1 MQRRA
6 KQASKN
12 TDQFIETSGDV
23 ETDSITQFKLTI
35 ESDGLFAATKGLALY
50 NPYSLVFFSKLNEVS
65 ELIYGALPTK
75 LSSVLSQ
82 WYQKEISH
90 TGKGPTFDLLPSF
103 ESLLTIFKDC
113 EGLVSCCDWHP
124 RIDKLAVALKD
135 DTIKIFYDKGNTLI
149 PLLKHKR
156 QVGIN
161 VVGWK
166 PLVDDTL
173 AVGCHDCCI
182 LWTIDPASLS
192 ARPGSGHGDLFG

>member
-1 MQRRA
+1 MENLPPLIQEGSYCYCEVGGSLIYREAGAEVGLVQHLRLLPYSQEHPASSNLPRPDVTDLQRRA

-50 NPYSLVFFSKLNEVS
+50 NPYSLVFLSKLNEIS

-90 TGKGPTFDLLPSF
+90 TGKG
-103 ESLLTIFKDC
+103 
-113 EGLVSCCDWHP
+113 
-124 RIDKLAVALKD
+124 
-135 DTIKIFYDKGNTLI
+135 
-149 PLLKHKR
+149 
-156 QVGIN
+156 
-161 VVGWK
+161 
-166 PLVDDTL
+166 
-173 AVGCHDCCI
+173 
-182 LWTIDPASLS
+182 
-192 ARPGSGHGDLFG
+192 

>member
-1 MQRRA
+1 MP
-6 KQASKN
+6 
-12 TDQFIETSGDV
+12 FLLIFL
-23 ETDSITQFKLTI
+23 DSTLLQPSSTI
-35 ESDGLFAATKGLALY
+35 C
-50 NPYSLVFFSKLNEVS
+50 
-65 ELIYGALPTK
+65 I
-75 LSSVLSQ
+75 
-82 WYQKEISH
+82 
-90 TGKGPTFDLLPSF
+90 
-103 ESLLTIFKDC
+103 DC

-192 ARPGSGHGDLFG
+192 ARPGSGQGGNSFFGVEERRTKLVFTPKTQAVHKS